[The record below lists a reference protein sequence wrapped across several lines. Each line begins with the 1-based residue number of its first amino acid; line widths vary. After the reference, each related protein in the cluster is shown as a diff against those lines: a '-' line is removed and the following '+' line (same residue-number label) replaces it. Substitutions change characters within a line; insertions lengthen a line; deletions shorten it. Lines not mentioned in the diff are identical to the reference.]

1 MQQMTD
7 RAPAIVPLSF
17 WKDYDPQPDG
27 TMRENVWVEW
37 TRKGTRNAT
46 TKEKIAR
53 LKKDAG
59 PIWQALVP
67 YYEHWKKGQ
76 DAPIDGTPL
85 AVWPGATQALV
96 KALEPYHM
104 CSVEDLAKLSDG
116 EMARVQVP
124 GMRAFRDNARAFIE
138 AQQTTAVV
146 AGQMAEKDR
155 QIEFLTTELAEIKA
169 LLASMSDGDDAE
181 EDAPAPRKRKRK
193 QD

>member
-1 MQQMTD
+1 
-7 RAPAIVPLSF
+7 
-17 WKDYDPQPDG
+17 
-27 TMRENVWVEW
+27 
-37 TRKGTRNAT
+37 
-46 TKEKIAR
+46 
-53 LKKDAG
+53 
-59 PIWQALVP
+59 
-67 YYEHWKKGQ
+67 
-76 DAPIDGTPL
+76 
-85 AVWPGATQALV
+85 
-96 KALEPYHM
+96 M